1 MLRQLFTSL
10 ILALV
15 STVCFA
21 TTTHAATLERYSTEE
36 MVDLNS
42 TVIPGDC
49 LSFDQIALQTG
60 WQQDELPWLRK
71 IMKRETGCGRDTL
84 HDGSRASGLLQLTR
98 VHCGWLSQK
107 LPQAVVGVP
116 SASGKWSKD
125 CLAPLRDNPVLALRA
140 GRLLFERSGACNWN
154 GPRYCRR

>member
-1 MLRQLFTSL
+1 MRRLFTSL
-10 ILALV
+10 TLALV

-21 TTTHAATLERYSTEE
+21 TTTHAATLETYSTET

-42 TVIPGDC
+42 AVIPGDC
-49 LSFDQIALQTG
+49 SSYDQIAIEVG
-60 WQQDELPWLRK
+60 WQQEELAWLHR

-98 VHCGWLSQK
+98 VHCGWLSDR
-107 LPQAVVGVP
+107 LPQAVEGAP
-116 SASGKWSKD
+116 LTSGRWSKN

-154 GPRYCRR
+154 GPRYCRK